1 MSIDLH
7 PIHELRIQ
15 IVAVERSA
23 ANSAITPDCQSYIAL
38 LKQSRQAIDALLLA
52 RQEVLG
58 RVHAWERAGV
68 AGAVS
73 PPETLEEVQKCS

>member
-7 PIHELRIQ
+7 PIHELRVQ
-15 IVAVERSA
+15 IVAIERSA
-23 ANSAITPDCQSYIAL
+23 ANSNVSPDCQSYVDL
-38 LKQSRQAIDALLLA
+38 LKRSRQAIDALLLA

-68 AGAVS
+68 VGSAVS
-73 PPETLEEVQKCS
+73 PPEVMEIDRCS

>member
-1 MSIDLH
+1 MSIDLSH
-7 PIHELRIQ
+7 VQKHQSTLTAI
-15 IVAVERSA
+15 ERSA
-23 ANSAITPDCQSYIAL
+23 ANSSVSPDCQSYVDL

-68 AGAVS
+68 AAAVS
-73 PPETLEEVQKCS
+73 PPEVMEVDRCS